1 MTDAGMGSRPAPAAA
16 EREAKLERARRRV
29 AEIKG
34 FYIHLVIFALVV
46 GGLFVVNL
54 LVGGPWW
61 VAWVLFGWGIGVIA
75 HGIAVL
81 VHGSRLVADWEERK
95 IKQLMGEG

>member
-1 MTDAGMGSRPAPAAA
+1 MQQTSPTPD
-16 EREAKLERARRRV
+16 ERLQRAKRRV

-34 FYIHLVIFALVV
+34 FYIHLFVFAVV
-46 GGLFVVNL
+46 VAGLFVVNL

-61 VAWVLFGWGIGVIA
+61 VQWVLLDWGAGVAA

-81 VHGSRLVADWEERK
+81 VHGSRRLADWEERK
-95 IKQLMGEG
+95 IKQLMAEQR